1 MTSTIPSEDYIH
13 QMYQRMQNQ
22 REQEVS
28 RIRRAVLSED
38 PGGHLSGR
46 QAFHA
51 NTARFS
57 GPSFRSEYF
66 NVGEG
71 LQAVESGATVVLA
84 RKTVPGQHSG
94 VLQGFSQYFGG
105 CDGSNE
111 DAIQNSITWAI
122 RINGFPPQG
131 FMDFVGEFSTLMFPH
146 QIYFPLTGGAS
157 TLSKTSTSI
166 GGSAPDSTP
175 TVTLSVTNHWKTSV
189 VLQGRLV
196 GYTFPLAERN
206 DEFSNI

>member
-1 MTSTIPSEDYIH
+1 MTTIPSEDYIH
-13 QMYQRMQNQ
+13 QIYQNMQNQ
-22 REQEVS
+22 REQDVA
-28 RIRRAVLSED
+28 RMRKAVLSED

-51 NTARFS
+51 SASRFTS
-57 GPSFRSEYF
+57 PSFRSEFF

-71 LQAVESGATVVLA
+71 LQVVDSGATVVLA
-84 RKTVPGQHSG
+84 MKTVPGQHSG
-94 VLQGFSQYFGG
+94 VLTGFSQYFGG

-122 RINGFPPQG
+122 RINGFPTQG
-131 FMDFVGEFSTLMFPH
+131 FMDFVGEFSTLLFPN
-146 QIYFPLTGGAS
+146 QVYFPLTGGAS
-157 TLSKTSTSI
+157 TLSKTSTSV
-166 GGSAPDSTP
+166 GGSAPDSLP
-175 TVTLSVTNHWKTSV
+175 TVTLSATNNWKTSV